1 MNPITLYTNESQT
14 FSITYE
20 PNNLGLVISLFDIE
34 DIVILQFDL
43 LFIHFYLTN

>member
-1 MNPITLYTNESQT
+1 MNPTTLYINESQT

-20 PNNLGLVISLFDIE
+20 PNNLGLGFSLFELE
-34 DIVILQFDL
+34 DIIILQFDL